1 MRRIDVLLESQITSF
16 LSFDLFSKLGVLWSL
31 ASRLLQLSG
40 IKVVDALICCILL
53 PLSDRH

>member
-31 ASRLLQLSG
+31 ASRLL
-40 IKVVDALICCILL
+40 
-53 PLSDRH
+53 